1 VLGQVINSLVE
12 IAEGKQRHI
21 RYRDSKLTFI
31 LKDSLGGNSKT
42 SLIANISPASSS
54 FSETLSTL
62 KFAQRAKQIK
72 NKASINEDLTGSVE
86 GLKNE
91 IRQLKE
97 ELSRYKSNMM
107 AIESS
112 TERRTLTPPRITPHS
127 HFGFSLENQRTFLEQ
142 NQRFIEVEILLKQSL
157 EVLSENEL
165 ALQTELAK
173 KEEYINMFRNAVD
186 FYQCNELQY
195 RTVLSLNHVRIER
208 LSKNL
213 SMKIEEIDMNH
224 HYHEEVDHLQKELNY
239 IFEIVRNTPAV
250 MRVYMENVEMRER
263 LDSIEAEMNPT
274 STVSIARQLQENLIL
289 VHQLNQKLEEDIND
303 RRYLME
309 RLERMDGLR
318 DGLTS
323 PEKFRRSEEDLRR
336 LKLEHSQQV
345 EQLNQEIMNLK
356 QRENEAHRIL
366 ELESKKY
373 GELLREN
380 TFLKEENEVKFWYDE
395 FLLNFYRKWK
405 KDMEK
410 DITSFLRKLSKFMRS
425 DLIPTV

>member
-1 VLGQVINSLVE
+1 MSAGLHVREDLKKGVYVEGLKEELVDSSYETIELLRKGALNRHVGSTHMNIESSRSHSLFTMSIERKTVSNGTTHVRTSKFHFVDLAGSERQKLTAAVGERLKEAGNINKSLSVLGQVINSLVE

-62 KFAQRAKQIK
+62 EFAQRAKQIK

-97 ELSRYKSNMM
+97 ELGRYKSNMM

-112 TERRTLTPPRITPHS
+112 TERRTLTPPRIPSHHS
-127 HFGFSLENQRTFLEQ
+127 HFGFSLENQRIFLEQ

-165 ALQTELAK
+165 TLQTELAK
-173 KEEYINMFRNAVD
+173 KEEYINMFRSAVD

-195 RTVLSLNHVRIER
+195 RTVLSLNHVRIDR

-213 SMKIEEIDMNH
+213 LMK
-224 HYHEEVDHLQKELNY
+224 V
-239 IFEIVRNTPAV
+239 
-250 MRVYMENVEMRER
+250 
-263 LDSIEAEMNPT
+263 
-274 STVSIARQLQENLIL
+274 
-289 VHQLNQKLEEDIND
+289 
-303 RRYLME
+303 
-309 RLERMDGLR
+309 
-318 DGLTS
+318 
-323 PEKFRRSEEDLRR
+323 
-336 LKLEHSQQV
+336 
-345 EQLNQEIMNLK
+345 
-356 QRENEAHRIL
+356 
-366 ELESKKY
+366 
-373 GELLREN
+373 
-380 TFLKEENEVKFWYDE
+380 
-395 FLLNFYRKWK
+395 
-405 KDMEK
+405 
-410 DITSFLRKLSKFMRS
+410 
-425 DLIPTV
+425 